1 MSRIARRGLQLLI
14 AAAIVFFLSQTASG
28 ALPDFA
34 ELAQKSSPAV
44 VNISTVKV
52 VETSKRLKQFFHP
65 FQRKGSPFED
75 FFDQFMPDTPQKRR
89 ENALGSGFIIS
100 KDGFVV
106 TNNHVVEKADE
117 IKVILQGG
125 EESYPAEIVGR
136 DPETDLALLKIE
148 ADRDLPVLQFGK
160 SQDLVVGEWVMAI
173 GNPFGL
179 DHTVTAGIIS
189 AKGRVIG
196 AGPYDNFLQTDASIN
211 PGNSGGPLLNGEGR
225 VVGINT
231 AIVASGQGIGFAIPS
246 SMAEDV
252 IAQLKKFKKV
262 KRGWLGV
269 TIQDVDENTARALG
283 LSEPKGALVASVRPE
298 DPAAEAGIRVG
309 DVIVSVN
316 GKSIENAG
324 DLTRTIG
331 RLSPDETVNM
341 TVWRQG
347 EVSELEVTLGERDVD
362 VARAMPAQEQQ
373 QGDLLGME
381 LKTVTAEEAESLGL
395 TSPKGLLVV
404 EIADASPAAEA
415 NIRPGDVI
423 LEANGQAVNSLSEL
437 QEVLDDD
444 ARKKGVVMFLIKRQG
459 QNLFRTIPL
468 PE

>member
-1 MSRIARRGLQLLI
+1 MSRIAHRGLQLLI

-404 EIADASPAAEA
+404 EIADASPSAEA